1 MKTKILITGM
11 LLVALLSCRKEEIRE
26 VCLKNAESGTVS
38 CPPKPDDLGDGWQVE
53 TLCAVGMDP
62 APILDLVHMI
72 DNLGDHHYEGLLI
85 VKDNYLV
92 YEKYWPG
99 YEFNWDN
106 TSILGP
112 RVNYGPRTRH
122 YLASESKSVTS
133 LVFGIAM
140 DQGLISSVDN
150 KIEPYYSSDYP
161 GLLTGQKKEITIKQL
176 LTMSSGL
183 AWDESTPATSDA
195 YYLFRVSDPIR
206 YILSLALQHP
216 PGTFFHYNSGGTNIL
231 GDLVHRTSGINLR
244 EFARTNL
251 FGPLQITNWEWK
263 AIRNDH
269 YFASGGL
276 FMTPRDLIKLG
287 QLCLNKGRW
296 GDRQIVSEAWIR
308 ESTAA
313 RIAPAEMPIGD
324 KYGYQWWMKDFAV
337 DDEIYRS
344 YFAVGWGEQY
354 MYVFKREN
362 LIILFTGSYYYE
374 GPEVPIHYLVN
385 DFILPA
391 VTANCSPVPD
401 TGQ

>member
-1 MKTKILITGM
+1 MKTTILVTGM
-11 LLVALLSCRKEEIRE
+11 LLAALLSCRKEEIRE
-26 VCLKNAESGTVS
+26 LCLKNAESGTVS
-38 CPPKPDDLGDGWQVE
+38 CPPKPVDLGDGWRVE

-62 APILDLVHMI
+62 APILDLVNMI
-72 DNLGDHHYEGLLI
+72 DNLDGHHYEGLLI

-183 AWDESTPATSDA
+183 AWDESIPATSDA
-195 YYLFRVSDPIR
+195 YYLFRVNDPIR
-206 YILSLALQHP
+206 YILSLALQHR

-251 FGPLQITNWEWK
+251 FDPLQITNWEWK

-287 QLCLNKGRW
+287 QLCLNKGKW

-313 RIAPAEMPIGD
+313 RIVPAEMPIGD

-337 DDEIYRS
+337 DDEFYRS

-354 MYVFKREN
+354 MYVFKKEN

-391 VTANCSPVPD
+391 VTVNCSPVPD